1 MMRYETFDGKRHESI
16 ATTAIRLYRGEYDGK
31 RYAFAVSAKQQ
42 AACPKWDIEKEANP
56 PLSAAEALA
65 KAKEF
70 IASIKTKEGFWWE
83 LEELDL
89 VKIDAWMQEPELVK
103 IDGWMWQAR
112 YCLARQGLMMGP
124 PQEMPCWI
132 LMDGTVI
139 QPIITVDTR

>member
-1 MMRYETFDGKRHESI
+1 MMRYDTFDGKRHGSTV
-16 ATTAIRLYRGEYDGK
+16 TTAIRLYRCEYDGK
-31 RYAFAVSAKQQ
+31 RYDFAVSAKQQ
-42 AACPKWDIEKEANP
+42 STCPRWDAEKKANP
-56 PLSAAEALA
+56 PLWAAKALA

-70 IASIKTKEGFWWE
+70 IATIKTKEGFWWE

-89 VKIDAWMQEPELVK
+89 VKIDCWMEQPDLVK

-112 YCLARQGLMMGP
+112 YGLAKQGLMTGP

-139 QPIITVDTR
+139 QPRITEDKK

>member
-1 MMRYETFDGKRHESI
+1 MMRYDSFDGKRHESI
-16 ATTAIRLYRGEYDGK
+16 VTTAIRLYRCEYDGK
-31 RYAFAVSAKQQ
+31 RYDFSVSAKQQ
-42 AACPKWDIEKEANP
+42 AACPKWDTEEEANP
-56 PLSAAEALA
+56 PLSAAKALT

-89 VKIDAWMQEPELVK
+89 VKID
-103 IDGWMWQAR
+103 GWMWQAR
-112 YCLARQGLMMGP
+112 YCLARHGLMTGP

-139 QPIITVDTR
+139 QPKITENTK